1 MSGEGEQAA
10 AVELV
15 HAIGFNGGASSP
27 LHVAKTGTEYYYA
40 SGGCVVIAE
49 LGSDVQQSFLRGHD
63 DVITCMAHSS
73 SGQYLVSGQNGENS
87 DAVVWD
93 LATKSER
100 YRLQQHDHGVAIVA
114 FTECERFLLTIGD
127 PKVRHPAP
135 PDARRATRART
146 PPPLSSRGAPPHPP
160 PPTSQ
165 DGKLV
170 VWDMHT
176 GCIVAERN
184 GLRPT
189 DCACWGG
196 RVKDVKKRDTKML
209 QFVTG
214 GQDCVWYW
222 TLNPEDGQL
231 SESKLNMGT
240 HSRNFSAVAFSADRE
255 LLYAGST
262 SGDFSAIHV
271 HQKARRAALQPAAR
285 PARASPRMT
294 AGGVPRRCSTRS
306 RRAAR
311 TRCRWST
318 RSTLA
323 STIPMSGSSSA
334 AATAPS
340 AYGRATRAATAA
352 WRR

>member
-127 PKVRHPAP
+127 PKVRPRRLLTRDARRTHALRPCARRVARPAP
-135 PDARRATRART
+135 PASLAGRQARGVGHAHGVHRRRA
-146 PPPLSSRGAPPHPP
+146 
-160 PPTSQ
+160 Q
-165 DGKLV
+165 
-170 VWDMHT
+170 
-176 GCIVAERN
+176 
-184 GLRPT
+184 
-189 DCACWGG
+189 
-196 RVKDVKKRDTKML
+196 
-209 QFVTG
+209 
-214 GQDCVWYW
+214 
-222 TLNPEDGQL
+222 
-231 SESKLNMGT
+231 
-240 HSRNFSAVAFSADRE
+240 
-255 LLYAGST
+255 
-262 SGDFSAIHV
+262 
-271 HQKARRAALQPAAR
+271 R
-285 PARASPRMT
+285 PAPD
-294 AGGVPRRCSTRS
+294 
-306 RRAAR
+306 
-311 TRCRWST
+311 
-318 RSTLA
+318 
-323 STIPMSGSSSA
+323 
-334 AATAPS
+334 
-340 AYGRATRAATAA
+340 
-352 WRR
+352 